1 MRGRRRKKACPRPGK
16 CVTLN
21 RNNPSKM
28 TPDPQLSSLLR
39 AWDEAPEVPVGF
51 RREVWARIGNREKMS
66 PLASSIARA
75 LSSWILLM
83 GRPRYAAAAAAIVLL
98 IGIFAGS
105 LQARSVGEDLYL
117 RSVDPLSLHV
127 RGK

>member
-1 MRGRRRKKACPRPGK
+1 
-16 CVTLN
+16 
-21 RNNPSKM
+21 
-28 TPDPQLSSLLR
+28 
-39 AWDEAPEVPVGF
+39 VPVGF
-51 RREVWARIGNREKMS
+51 RREVWARIEVQKRTNTF
-66 PLASSIARA
+66 ASSPASSVARA

-83 GRPRYAAAAAAIVLL
+83 GRPRYAAAAAAIVLF